1 MHKFSPTTQL
11 HLNARALRLPVL
23 LAALA
28 GCPFVMADDAS
39 QGTAAQ
45 ATDVEVSQPAPNVQ
59 VQQPAPRVSVEA
71 REPTVDVQTNEPQVS
86 VEHGQPEIKID
97 QPEPEVN
104 VQQAEPEIVVNSAE
118 PQVEVVKE
126 EPQVEIIKADPE
138 VSVVRQDAEGQ
149 PTLSE
154 DERQAQ
160 ASLMNAQLSDLNGKK
175 VYNSNGE
182 ELGEVNEVVTRK
194 SDNELGF
201 ILSVGG
207 LLGIGATDVF
217 VPASETQLTGDRLQ
231 WNQAKDKD
239 SLKQS
244 EIDRDQYATVS
255 SDHETLD
262 DAYDSSLVSQ

>member
-1 MHKFSPTTQL
+1 MNKFSRVTHPYLSAQ
-11 HLNARALRLPVL
+11 ALRLPIM

-28 GCPFVMADDAS
+28 AAPLAMAD
-39 QGTAAQ
+39 TTAQ

-59 VQQPAPRVSVEA
+59 VQQPAPQVSVEA
-71 REPTVDVQTNEPQVS
+71 REPQVNVRTNEAQVS
-86 VEHGQPEIKID
+86 IEHSEPEIKID
-97 QPEPEVN
+97 QPEPEVTI
-104 VQQAEPEIVVNSAE
+104 QQAEPEIVVNSAE

-138 VSVVRQDAEGQ
+138 VNIVRQDSAGQ
-149 PTLSE
+149 PTQSQEQL
-154 DERQAQ
+154 QAQ
-160 ASLMNAQLSDLNGKK
+160 QSLMNAQVSDLNGKK
-175 VYNSNGE
+175 IYNANGD

-194 SDNELGF
+194 TDNELGF

-244 EIDRDQYATVS
+244 GIERDQFEAVS